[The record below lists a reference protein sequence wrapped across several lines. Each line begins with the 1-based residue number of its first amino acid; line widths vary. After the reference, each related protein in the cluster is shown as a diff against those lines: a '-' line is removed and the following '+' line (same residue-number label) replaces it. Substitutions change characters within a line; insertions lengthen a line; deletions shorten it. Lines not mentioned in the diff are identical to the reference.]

1 MSWIEIYIGL
11 NFFVIAI
18 LILLLFFNK
27 TRLLASVLSASLI
40 LFYLGAGVISKIYL
54 PSNDYSI
61 QKIQKFYKENIS
73 AVNLAPSSWLQKED
87 LRGSENI
94 IPLESRQEIG
104 GFFPLGSAA
113 GIDLLY
119 CKEDEGFITYK
130 SDRYGFR
137 NIDSIWNLKKHD
149 ILLTGDSF
157 AESACVNI
165 PIQDYFKEGLSI
177 VSLGKGGNGPLIS
190 LGTMAEYLN
199 KFDAQKIYHL
209 IYSNDYS
216 RKISNKS
223 LIDIE
228 REKEEIILM
237 DYLHSN
243 KLQGYF
249 TSIDLT
255 LLTNFTKKTSS
266 KRAQQIIES
275 EEKNSFLFAE
285 LFSYKL
291 FQLAMKS
298 LYGESIP
305 TESKVRFARKE
316 LLINTY
322 RKMNSNAIAK
332 NTKISF
338 VIIPQKASCEDA
350 GKKRDFINNILTKA
364 NVEKI
369 DLWDELCDAKLFSIN
384 GGHFNSKGYS
394 ELAKLIQADFLK

>member
-27 TRLLASVLSASLI
+27 TRLLASALSASLI

-61 QKIQKFYKENIS
+61 QKIEKFYKENIS
-73 AVNLAPSSWLQKED
+73 AVNLPPSSWLQKKD

-94 IPLESRQEIG
+94 IPLELRQEIG

-137 NIDSIWNLKKHD
+137 NIDSIWDLTKHD

-338 VIIPQKASCEDA
+338 VIIPQKASCEDV
-350 GKKRDFINNILTKA
+350 GKKREFINNILTKA